1 MLIHS
6 QEMIENLLFYLDYM
20 SNRQDSDTYT
30 VFNVMETIDMLREDY
45 DVDIRYCER
54 TRNVYILLTTKK
66 LYKYRPT
73 KFIYDSTVYFY
84 DYDPDDLPDGVDV
97 KVNIAFVVYPQSD
110 TPVFAQVC
118 LLRDVDGRVLHH
130 IHSFTT
136 AEHCTPVLPE
146 GRDCTGTLAHPQFSV
161 NDIAMFVDEY
171 IESLKTINFDSIAMR
186 FDTTSLYYHYYD
198 DFLYLVRPG
207 YYKVANWRS
216 ENERYIDLSEFYSNG
231 EYDEEY
237 GEEEYYEEEEYEEEE
252 HEEEYEDEHAGSRE
266 LWEVVT

>member
-1 MLIHS
+1 MLFIHS

-30 VFNVMETIDMLREDY
+30 VYNVMETIDMLREDY

-54 TRNVYILLTTKK
+54 TKNVYILLTTKK

-73 KFIYDSTVYFY
+73 KFIYDSTVYSY
-84 DYDPDDLPDGVDV
+84 PDDLPDGVDV

-118 LLRDVDGRVLHH
+118 LLRDVNGGVLYH

-136 AEHCTPVLPE
+136 AEHCTSVLPE
-146 GRDCTGTLAHPQFSV
+146 GRDCIGTLARPQFSV

-171 IESLKTINFDSIAMR
+171 IESLKTVNFDSTAMC

-207 YYKVANWRS
+207 YYKVANWRT
-216 ENERYIDLSEFYSNG
+216 EDEHYIDLSEFYSDR
-231 EYDEEY
+231 EYNEEY
-237 GEEEYYEEEEYEEEE
+237 GEEEYYEEE
-252 HEEEYEDEHAGSRE
+252 HEEEYEDEHAGSSE